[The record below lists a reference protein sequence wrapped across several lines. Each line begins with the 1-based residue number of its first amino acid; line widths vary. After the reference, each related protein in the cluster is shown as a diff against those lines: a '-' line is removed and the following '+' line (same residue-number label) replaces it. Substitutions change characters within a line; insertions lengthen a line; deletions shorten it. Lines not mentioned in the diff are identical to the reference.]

1 MVGFNKESGEVS
13 VHREDAGRRV
23 DGEADGERFKG
34 RQGTEGSR
42 PRGRRS
48 HLRARKRFPL
58 SMEV

>member
-1 MVGFNKESGEVS
+1 MR
-13 VHREDAGRRV
+13 REDAENARRGR
-23 DGEADGERFKG
+23 GEGGKGLEADGERFKG
-34 RQGTEGSR
+34 RQGTEGTW